1 MSQLGTLE
9 AGSRHDLHVGISPD
23 APDESELRDEAD
35 GAFGYAH
42 SYESSFSATTVPAC
56 VSCCS
61 CPAVCSAAH
70 TATIPIP
77 GI

>member
-42 SYESSFSATTVPAC
+42 
-56 VSCCS
+56 
-61 CPAVCSAAH
+61 
-70 TATIPIP
+70 
-77 GI
+77 